1 MEFVNWDQADPEP
14 IAGVDMLSST
24 GQQLDDIDLALANVA
39 GDDFS
44 FWALQHFEN
53 NVSPTLNISEEIP
66 MPTDRSTRT
75 FEDHLEMAEAPCHNC
90 QLGGYQCKKIPE
102 GQYKGYCTSC
112 VALRC
117 ECSFGLSCVFP
128 SNPWPV
134 MGDHP
139 RMLREEKNC
148 DATPSSATDMPG
160 FTSTSGADNTC
171 PNEGPKNKVGAR
183 FSRESVK
190 ILKNWLST
198 HSKHPYPN
206 DEEKEMLQKQTGLS
220 KTQITNWLANTR
232 RRNKNAVSQRSTSPG
247 VRSWANPIDIP
258 QRRRTS
264 GSLEH
269 MNPLQRWQHSP
280 PENEPA
286 SVTAIARAVNSAS
299 SVSSGLNSPYSAN
312 FTDDGSG
319 RSLCDSNISSAN
331 TSRSQSSASAYSYG
345 SRGSFGSGGSIP
357 RGRRRRRRKAPAA
370 TTTTH
375 IGPAKT
381 FQCTFCTETFRTK
394 HDWQRHEK
402 SLHLSLERWVCSPNG
417 AQAFNPENGQM
428 SCVFCGD
435 PNPDEAHIDS
445 HNYSACQ
452 ERTMGERTFYR
463 KDHLRQHLKLVHGT
477 NFTSWSMEQ
486 WKATTPEIRSR
497 CGFCGT
503 VMDTW
508 SIRIDHLAAH
518 FKEGKSMKDWKG
530 DWGFDIPVLDMVEN
544 SIPPYLIHDERNSPN
559 PYEASQPST
568 ASARHAF
575 ELIKSELSFYFDDWC
590 EREGKPPSDEDLQRA
605 ACTLIYDTEDVSG
618 ATENPKSSW
627 LRDLIFSSD
636 CLAQEARWTRVKGI
650 DCWQQLKIN
659 GKTNIFEFDPM
670 ETELHDYV
678 KARRLLGLT
687 AMDSELQAEA
697 CKIIR
702 HMDDNSHQAFN
713 HVVQFLL
720 RLASSSTE
728 WLADFRQRAHL
739 PRSEDL
745 ADPGKRSKDPSTID
759 STVHNFSRLEFEL
772 AEYVRVQR
780 TLGVE
785 PTDADL
791 QKQARMIIYELDD
804 AWNQTAADDP
814 VWLAAFKQRH
824 VAASTTGD
832 LLGNAPLPAT
842 TTAEL
847 WWPSVAKG
855 GSSGLRTPSPF
866 SNGSGSGSG
875 SGASNKP
882 MHKMFYI
889 NDANC
894 YQRLARELKKWISS
908 TMSPNNPNCH
918 VPTDEE
924 LQYQAR
930 WIVYEDDDPW
940 NQTAADNFEWLRRFK
955 REVGLLTDPTLPGL
969 PNTLSWNMADGG
981 SGFSPPYLC
990 PRAATANQLT
1000 PFPTIATTTSTT
1012 TTTTTT
1018 TSSSTTTNP
1027 TPPGP
1032 GPGLVN
1038 ITVREGG
1045 KPIPTAGATA
1055 NRFVRGLG
1063 DPTRHDPPASV
1074 FCSRELENALADF
1087 VTSAVLAGGGGAA
1100 AFPSDEALRERAR
1113 QFLGGAVLKT
1123 PADDK
1128 VLLGRFGEVMRRRL
1142 GLLPLGGQGLGLG
1155 GQQQQQQQGLDGG
1168 LGFGMGAATT
1178 STAGMDFSAPSEM
1191 NAVDADVMQQMDFD
1205 FSDLGDFMGVA
1216 TGGMPMDQL

>member
-14 IAGVDMLSST
+14 VPGVDMLSST
-24 GQQLDDIDLALANVA
+24 GQQLDDIDLALANVD

-53 NVSPTLNISEEIP
+53 NVSPTMNVNEEIP

-90 QLGGYQCKKIPE
+90 QLGGYQCKRIPE

-148 DATPSSATDMPG
+148 EAKNCEATPSTSALDIPG
-160 FTSTSGADNTC
+160 FTSTLGAENNC
-171 PNEGPKNKVGAR
+171 ANEGPKNKAGAR

-258 QRRRTS
+258 QRRRTP

-331 TSRSQSSASAYSYG
+331 TSRSHSSASAYSYG

-370 TTTTH
+370 TATTH
-375 IGPAKT
+375 NGPAKT

-452 ERTMGERTFYR
+452 ERTLGERTFYR

-497 CGFCGT
+497 CGFCGS

-544 SIPPYLIHDERNSPN
+544 SIPP
-559 PYEASQPST
+559 
-568 ASARHAF
+568 
-575 ELIKSELSFYFDDWC
+575 C
-590 EREGKPPSDEDLQRA
+590 
-605 ACTLIYDTEDVSG
+605 
-618 ATENPKSSW
+618 
-627 LRDLIFSSD
+627 
-636 CLAQEARWTRVKGI
+636 
-650 DCWQQLKIN
+650 
-659 GKTNIFEFDPM
+659 
-670 ETELHDYV
+670 
-678 KARRLLGLT
+678 
-687 AMDSELQAEA
+687 
-697 CKIIR
+697 
-702 HMDDNSHQAFN
+702 
-713 HVVQFLL
+713 
-720 RLASSSTE
+720 
-728 WLADFRQRAHL
+728 
-739 PRSEDL
+739 
-745 ADPGKRSKDPSTID
+745 
-759 STVHNFSRLEFEL
+759 
-772 AEYVRVQR
+772 
-780 TLGVE
+780 
-785 PTDADL
+785 
-791 QKQARMIIYELDD
+791 
-804 AWNQTAADDP
+804 
-814 VWLAAFKQRH
+814 
-824 VAASTTGD
+824 
-832 LLGNAPLPAT
+832 
-842 TTAEL
+842 
-847 WWPSVAKG
+847 
-855 GSSGLRTPSPF
+855 
-866 SNGSGSGSG
+866 
-875 SGASNKP
+875 
-882 MHKMFYI
+882 MFYS
-889 NDANC
+889 
-894 YQRLARELKKWISS
+894 L
-908 TMSPNNPNCH
+908 
-918 VPTDEE
+918 
-924 LQYQAR
+924 
-930 WIVYEDDDPW
+930 
-940 NQTAADNFEWLRRFK
+940 
-955 REVGLLTDPTLPGL
+955 
-969 PNTLSWNMADGG
+969 
-981 SGFSPPYLC
+981 
-990 PRAATANQLT
+990 
-1000 PFPTIATTTSTT
+1000 
-1012 TTTTTT
+1012 
-1018 TSSSTTTNP
+1018 
-1027 TPPGP
+1027 
-1032 GPGLVN
+1032 
-1038 ITVREGG
+1038 
-1045 KPIPTAGATA
+1045 
-1055 NRFVRGLG
+1055 FVAYGHG
-1063 DPTRHDPPASV
+1063 
-1074 FCSRELENALADF
+1074 
-1087 VTSAVLAGGGGAA
+1087 
-1100 AFPSDEALRERAR
+1100 
-1113 QFLGGAVLKT
+1113 
-1123 PADDK
+1123 
-1128 VLLGRFGEVMRRRL
+1128 
-1142 GLLPLGGQGLGLG
+1142 
-1155 GQQQQQQQGLDGG
+1155 
-1168 LGFGMGAATT
+1168 
-1178 STAGMDFSAPSEM
+1178 
-1191 NAVDADVMQQMDFD
+1191 
-1205 FSDLGDFMGVA
+1205 
-1216 TGGMPMDQL
+1216 

>member
-1 MEFVNWDQADPEP
+1 MEFVNWDQADPAP
-14 IAGVDMLSST
+14 IPGVEMLSSA
-24 GQQLDDIDLALANVA
+24 GQQLDDIDLALANVD

-53 NVSPTLNISEEIP
+53 NVSPTMNANEEIP

-90 QLGGYQCKKIPE
+90 QLGGYQCKRIPE

-117 ECSFGLSCVFP
+117 ECSFGLACAFP

-139 RMLREEKNC
+139 RMLREEKHC
-148 DATPSSATDMPG
+148 EAHQSSSAADLPG
-160 FTSTSGADNTC
+160 LTSTSGADNAC
-171 PNEGPKNKVGAR
+171 PNEGPKTKAGAR

-232 RRNKNAVSQRSTSPG
+232 RRNKNAVTHRSTSPG

-258 QRRRTS
+258 QRRRTP

-331 TSRSQSSASAYSYG
+331 TSRSHSSASAYSYG

-370 TTTTH
+370 ATTTH
-375 IGPAKT
+375 TGPAKT

-417 AQAFNPENGQM
+417 PQAFNPENGQM

-435 PNPDEAHIDS
+435 PNPDEAHIDN

-452 ERTMGERTFYR
+452 ERTLGERTFYR

-518 FKEGKSMKDWKG
+518 FKDGKSMKDWKG
-530 DWGFDIPVLDMVEN
+530 DWGFDLPVLDMVEN

-559 PYEASQPST
+559 PYEASRPSV

-575 ELIKSELSFYFDDWC
+575 DLIKSELTFYVDDWC
-590 EREGKPPSDEDLQRA
+590 EREGKPPTDEELQRA
-605 ACTLIYDTEDVSG
+605 ACTLIYDVEEVSG
-618 ATENPKSSW
+618 ATENPKASW

-636 CLAQEARWTRVKGI
+636 SLAQEARWTKVKGI

-659 GKTNIFEFDPM
+659 GKTNIFELDPM
-670 ETELHDYV
+670 ENELHEYV

-687 AMDSELQAEA
+687 AMDGELQAEA

-702 HMDDNSHQAFN
+702 RMEDNSN
-713 HVVQFLL
+713 HVVQFLV
-720 RLASSSTE
+720 RLAESSTE

-745 ADPGKRSKDPSTID
+745 ADPGKRSKDPTTID

-772 AEYVRVQR
+772 AEYVRVER

-791 QKQARMIIYELDD
+791 QKQARMIIYEFDD

-814 VWLAAFKQRH
+814 IWLSAFKQRH
-824 VAASTTGD
+824 MAASATSNPW
-832 LLGNAPLPAT
+832 GNAPLPIA

-847 WWPSVAKG
+847 WWPSAVAPKR
-855 GSSGLRTPSPF
+855 GSFGRAPSPF
-866 SNGSGSGSG
+866 STGSGSGSDSG
-875 SGASNKP
+875 TGASQTVP
-882 MHKMFYI
+882 HKTGISVF
-889 NDANC
+889 NLSDANC
-894 YQRLARELKKWISS
+894 YHRLARELKKWVASV
-908 TMSPNNPNCH
+908 MSPNNPNCH
-918 VPTDEE
+918 VPSDEE
-924 LQYQAR
+924 LQHQSR
-930 WIVYEDDDPW
+930 WIIYEDDDPW

-955 REVGLLTDPTLPGL
+955 RDVGLLTDPTLPGL
-969 PNTLSWNMADGG
+969 PNTPAWNMAQGG
-981 SGFSPPYLC
+981 SGFSPPYVF
-990 PRAATANQLT
+990 PSAARATQIPLPAI
-1000 PFPTIATTTSTT
+1000 PTT
-1012 TTTTTT
+1012 TTTAAA
-1018 TSSSTTTNP
+1018 TNP
-1027 TPPGP
+1027 TPSTATASA
-1032 GPGLVN
+1032 GPGLINVA
-1038 ITVREGG
+1038 VCEGA

-1055 NRFVRGLG
+1055 NRFMCGLG
-1063 DPTRHDPPASV
+1063 DPKRHEPPAVV
-1074 FCSRELENALADF
+1074 FCSRELERDLADF
-1087 VTSAVLAGGGGAA
+1087 VTGAVLVGGAA
-1100 AFPSDEALRERAR
+1100 GFPTNEAVRERAR
-1113 QFLGGAVLKT
+1113 RFLNAQKT
-1123 PADDK
+1123 PADDE
-1128 VLLGRFGEVMRRRL
+1128 VLLGRFAEVMRRRL
-1142 GLLPLGGQGLGLG
+1142 GLGL
-1155 GQQQQQQQGLDGG
+1155 GQQQQQQTGLSGDGNVDGTGG
-1168 LGFGMGAATT
+1168 LGLGVGMATVPA
-1178 STAGMDFSAPSEM
+1178 STEMDFSAPSGM
-1191 NAVDADVMQQMDFD
+1191 NALDVEDMQMDFD
-1205 FSDLGDFMGVA
+1205 FGDLGDFMGVA

>member
-14 IAGVDMLSST
+14 VPGVDMLSST
-24 GQQLDDIDLALANVA
+24 GQQLDDIDLALANVD

-53 NVSPTLNISEEIP
+53 NVSPTMNVNEEIP

-90 QLGGYQCKKIPE
+90 QLGGYQCKRIPE

-148 DATPSSATDMPG
+148 EATPSTSALDMPG
-160 FTSTSGADNTC
+160 FTSTLGADNNC
-171 PNEGPKNKVGAR
+171 PNEGPKNKAGAR

-258 QRRRTS
+258 QRRRTP

-331 TSRSQSSASAYSYG
+331 TSRSHSSASAYSYG

-375 IGPAKT
+375 NGPAKT

-452 ERTMGERTFYR
+452 ERTLGERTFYR
-463 KDHLRQHLKLVHGT
+463 KDHLRQHLKLVHST

-497 CGFCGT
+497 CGFCGS

-544 SIPPYLIHDERNSPN
+544 SIPP
-559 PYEASQPST
+559 
-568 ASARHAF
+568 
-575 ELIKSELSFYFDDWC
+575 C
-590 EREGKPPSDEDLQRA
+590 
-605 ACTLIYDTEDVSG
+605 
-618 ATENPKSSW
+618 
-627 LRDLIFSSD
+627 
-636 CLAQEARWTRVKGI
+636 
-650 DCWQQLKIN
+650 
-659 GKTNIFEFDPM
+659 
-670 ETELHDYV
+670 
-678 KARRLLGLT
+678 
-687 AMDSELQAEA
+687 
-697 CKIIR
+697 
-702 HMDDNSHQAFN
+702 
-713 HVVQFLL
+713 
-720 RLASSSTE
+720 
-728 WLADFRQRAHL
+728 
-739 PRSEDL
+739 
-745 ADPGKRSKDPSTID
+745 
-759 STVHNFSRLEFEL
+759 
-772 AEYVRVQR
+772 
-780 TLGVE
+780 
-785 PTDADL
+785 
-791 QKQARMIIYELDD
+791 
-804 AWNQTAADDP
+804 
-814 VWLAAFKQRH
+814 
-824 VAASTTGD
+824 
-832 LLGNAPLPAT
+832 
-842 TTAEL
+842 
-847 WWPSVAKG
+847 
-855 GSSGLRTPSPF
+855 
-866 SNGSGSGSG
+866 
-875 SGASNKP
+875 
-882 MHKMFYI
+882 MFYS
-889 NDANC
+889 
-894 YQRLARELKKWISS
+894 L
-908 TMSPNNPNCH
+908 
-918 VPTDEE
+918 
-924 LQYQAR
+924 
-930 WIVYEDDDPW
+930 
-940 NQTAADNFEWLRRFK
+940 
-955 REVGLLTDPTLPGL
+955 
-969 PNTLSWNMADGG
+969 
-981 SGFSPPYLC
+981 
-990 PRAATANQLT
+990 
-1000 PFPTIATTTSTT
+1000 
-1012 TTTTTT
+1012 
-1018 TSSSTTTNP
+1018 
-1027 TPPGP
+1027 
-1032 GPGLVN
+1032 
-1038 ITVREGG
+1038 
-1045 KPIPTAGATA
+1045 
-1055 NRFVRGLG
+1055 FVAYGHG
-1063 DPTRHDPPASV
+1063 
-1074 FCSRELENALADF
+1074 
-1087 VTSAVLAGGGGAA
+1087 
-1100 AFPSDEALRERAR
+1100 
-1113 QFLGGAVLKT
+1113 
-1123 PADDK
+1123 
-1128 VLLGRFGEVMRRRL
+1128 
-1142 GLLPLGGQGLGLG
+1142 
-1155 GQQQQQQQGLDGG
+1155 
-1168 LGFGMGAATT
+1168 
-1178 STAGMDFSAPSEM
+1178 
-1191 NAVDADVMQQMDFD
+1191 
-1205 FSDLGDFMGVA
+1205 
-1216 TGGMPMDQL
+1216 